1 MWTWMTLDV
10 SLLVG
15 FFAEERIL
23 VPTSVNEQNV
33 AVLHIGALLDIFGC
47 EKSYIVQHIA
57 HINDHT
63 RTVTPFNRDL
73 INRLAFGHKM
83 PRRIEM
89 CSHMVR
95 CLDILR
101 IDSMLRFPLDV
112 FHLNR
117 RVKRPERT
125 ILVEVLG
132 KIVDFGH
139 GELLCIKT
147 EIREL

>member
-1 MWTWMTLDV
+1 MPAIMDK
-10 SLLVG
+10 
-15 FFAEERIL
+15 
-23 VPTSVNEQNV
+23 QNI
-33 AVLHIGALLDIFGC
+33 AILHIRALLNIFWC
-47 EKSYIVQHIA
+47 EKTEVVQHIA

-73 INRLAFGHKM
+73 VNRLAFGHKM

-101 IDSMLRFPLDV
+101 VDSMLRFTLDV
-112 FHLNR
+112 LHL
-117 RVKRPERT
+117 KRWIEGPERA

-132 KIVDFGH
+132 
-139 GELLCIKT
+139 
-147 EIREL
+147 